1 LATILVIDDD
11 LSLLAR
17 LGTILEQEGYE
28 VLKISAIKPAVS
40 LFDQHNPD
48 LVILEVKTGKDA
60 GWSLLEQFAM
70 QKPVIVLSAYAREE
84 DIVRGL
90 EAGAIDYISKPYRTT
105 ELLVRIRKRLNG
117 LIHPLSLSATLS
129 TPTGEEETPDNVRL
143 PDEPLHLGGPEDE
156 HTEGANGA
164 NGANG
169 PDASRLRPSPETG
182 DAGYP
187 NEPSVSV
194 FMPES
199 EEMDLLRSTP
209 PPVSLPDEDE
219 VLPADASPGRRLHLA
234 RKKRRVTL
242 VQAENELSIGMAYLQ
257 AMEEEKFSLLPQ
269 GPLALQMLRSYA
281 TYLGLDAQQIIKE
294 FERTYSIRTVE
305 QTFGKN
311 LSKYRLRSVSPPP
324 RWILW
329 SVAMILA
336 LIIGGAGIFFFDPA
350 GVRALGDNLRRII
363 AGPPPTLAVVETAT
377 VLPTPVPPIIPS
389 PTATMF
395 IPTNTPG
402 PTHTPTPAA
411 IVPFTS
417 TLPLSPTVPL
427 SPTLDSA
434 VVGEP
439 TATPTVLP
447 TQQPTATPTV
457 LPTQQPTATPTVLPT
472 QQPTATPTV
481 LPTQQPA
488 TPPTLPLTEEPAETP
503 PTPRNGLVPL

>member
-1 LATILVIDDD
+1 MATILVIDDD

-28 VLKISAIKPAVS
+28 VLKISAVKPAVS

-60 GWSLLEQFAM
+60 GWSLLEQFAI

-117 LIHPLSLSATLS
+117 LIHPLSLSAALS
-129 TPTGEEETPDNVRL
+129 TSTGQEQEAPSDSAGVS
-143 PDEPLHLGGPEDE
+143 DERAPGGDSENAGTEDE
-156 HTEGANGA
+156 TTMGENGTDAN
-164 NGANG
+164 
-169 PDASRLRPSPETG
+169 RLRPSPETG
-182 DAGYP
+182 NAGDT
-187 NEPSVSV
+187 NAPSVSV

-199 EEMDLLRSTP
+199 EEMALLRSTP
-209 PPVSLPDEDE
+209 PPASLPDEDE

-294 FERTYSIRTVE
+294 FEQTYSIRTVE

-336 LIIGGAGIFFFDPA
+336 VIVGGAGIFFFDPA
-350 GVRALGDNLRRII
+350 GVRALGDNLRRMV

-377 VLPTPVPPIIPS
+377 VSPTPVPPTMAPS
-389 PTATMF
+389 PTATF
-395 IPTNTPG
+395 I

-417 TLPLSPTVPL
+417 TLPLSPTAPL

-434 VVGEP
+434 TPGGATITSSPTLPLIGEP
-439 TATPTVLP
+439 TATPPV
-447 TQQPTATPTV
+447 ATPGN
-457 LPTQQPTATPTVLPT
+457 
-472 QQPTATPTV
+472 
-481 LPTQQPA
+481 
-488 TPPTLPLTEEPAETP
+488 
-503 PTPRNGLVPL
+503 RLVPS

>member
-1 LATILVIDDD
+1 MATILVIDDD

-28 VLKISAIKPAVS
+28 VLKISAVKPAVS

-60 GWSLLEQFAM
+60 GWSLLEQFAI

-117 LIHPLSLSATLS
+117 LIHPLSLSAALS
-129 TPTGEEETPDNVRL
+129 TSTGQEQEAPSDSAGVS
-143 PDEPLHLGGPEDE
+143 DERAHGGDSENAGTEDE
-156 HTEGANGA
+156 TTMGENGTDAN
-164 NGANG
+164 
-169 PDASRLRPSPETG
+169 RLRPSPETG
-182 DAGYP
+182 NAGYT
-187 NEPSVSV
+187 NAPSVSV

-199 EEMDLLRSTP
+199 EEMALLRSTP
-209 PPVSLPDEDE
+209 PPASLPDEDE

-294 FERTYSIRTVE
+294 FEQTYSIRTVE

-336 LIIGGAGIFFFDPA
+336 VIVGGAGIFFFDPA
-350 GVRALGDNLRRII
+350 GVRALGDNLRRMV
-363 AGPPPTLAVVETAT
+363 AGPPPTLALVETAT
-377 VLPTPVPPIIPS
+377 VSPTPVPPTMAPS
-389 PTATMF
+389 PTATF
-395 IPTNTPG
+395 I

-417 TLPLSPTVPL
+417 TLPLSPTAPL

-434 VVGEP
+434 TPGGATITPSPTLPPTQQPISSPTLPLIGEP
-439 TATPTVLP
+439 TATPPV
-447 TQQPTATPTV
+447 ATPGN
-457 LPTQQPTATPTVLPT
+457 
-472 QQPTATPTV
+472 
-481 LPTQQPA
+481 
-488 TPPTLPLTEEPAETP
+488 
-503 PTPRNGLVPL
+503 RLVPS